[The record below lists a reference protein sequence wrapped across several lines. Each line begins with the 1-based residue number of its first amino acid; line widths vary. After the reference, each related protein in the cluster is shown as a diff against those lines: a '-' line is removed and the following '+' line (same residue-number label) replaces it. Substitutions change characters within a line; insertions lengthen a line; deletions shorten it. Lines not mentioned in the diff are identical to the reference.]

1 MRFPRIRRPSPALVI
16 AVIALFIS
24 MGGVSYGLATGSID
38 SREIRNNTIMSRD
51 IRNNTINGRDI
62 RTGAVFGSDI
72 HRSTITGGDV
82 RDGALGGA
90 DIQESSLAQVP
101 SAAKAGNV
109 MAASAPTTGSCTLD
123 SNTGGITATQSGNT
137 CDVTFPR
144 SVANCAVGATPL
156 HPTSDVGG
164 EATIRKLG
172 GAVVRVG
179 RYDSAGGTPTAG
191 LFSVFAVCP

>member
-1 MRFPRIRRPSPALVI
+1 MRFPRIPQPSPALVI
-16 AVIALFIS
+16 AVIALFVS

-38 SREIRNNTIMSRD
+38 SREISNGTIMSRD
-51 IRNNTINGRDI
+51 IKNGTINGRDI

-82 RDGALGGA
+82 RNGALTGA
-90 DIQESSLAQVP
+90 DIRESTLAQVP
-101 SAAKAGNV
+101 RAARAANV
-109 MAASAPTTGSCTLD
+109 MAASVAAANSCTLD
-123 SNTGGITATQSGNT
+123 SNTGGITTAQAGNA

-144 SVANCAVGATPL
+144 SVASCAVGATPL
-156 HPTSDVGG
+156 HPTQDVGG

-191 LFSVFAVCP
+191 QFSIFAVCS